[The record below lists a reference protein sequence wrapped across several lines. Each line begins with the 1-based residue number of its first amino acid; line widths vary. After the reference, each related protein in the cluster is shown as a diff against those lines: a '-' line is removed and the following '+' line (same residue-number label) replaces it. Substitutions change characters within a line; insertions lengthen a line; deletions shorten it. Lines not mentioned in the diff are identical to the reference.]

1 MAKPTEEFWNNAVHN
16 VMMNY
21 MYQNRHQG
29 IMFSSTNNKTPV
41 AYVDASN
48 KPDPKD
54 SKCQY
59 GYAIML
65 AGGPIVTH
73 SKKLSHVGLSAAH
86 NEYMALCNVNSHTVW
101 LPHLYTYWW
110 KWVTLTWCQTQP

>member
-1 MAKPTEEFWNNAVHN
+1 MLGRVMAKPTEEFWSNAVH
-16 VMMNY
+16 MMNY
-21 MYQNRHQG
+21 MYQNRHRG
-29 IMFSSTNNKTPV
+29 IMFPSVGNSTPV
-41 AYVDASN
+41 AYVDAS
-48 KPDPKD
+48 KPDHTD

-86 NEYMALCNVNSHTVW
+86 NE
-101 LPHLYTYWW
+101 
-110 KWVTLTWCQTQP
+110 

>member
-1 MAKPTEEFWNNAVHN
+1 
-16 VMMNY
+16 
-21 MYQNRHQG
+21 
-29 IMFSSTNNKTPV
+29 MFSSISNNTLV

-48 KPDPKD
+48 KPDHTD

-86 NEYMALCNVNSHTVW
+86 NEYMALQWCNRHVI
-101 LPHLYTYWW
+101 
-110 KWVTLTWCQTQP
+110 